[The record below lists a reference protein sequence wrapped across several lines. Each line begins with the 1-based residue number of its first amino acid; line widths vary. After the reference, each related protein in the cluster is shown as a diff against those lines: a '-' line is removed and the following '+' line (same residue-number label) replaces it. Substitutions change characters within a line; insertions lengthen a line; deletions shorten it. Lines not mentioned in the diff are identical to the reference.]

1 MGRVIFNRFE
11 IATMLN
17 HTFNYK
23 GHKIEIRGLANITSA
38 DDEYEKYSV
47 VEFPEDE
54 PDLALKICSDGI
66 ELYENEDD
74 EDTLFKTI
82 YNIVEKILISK
93 ISPNKTDLTNEDFI
107 RIKRLLKK
115 SPYAELK
122 ISLKTASALNPKNKD
137 RIKELFSKEI
147 NKRDL
152 IVNKK

>member
-54 PDLALKICSDGI
+54 PDLALKILSDGI

-74 EDTLFKTI
+74 EDTLFKTV

-93 ISPNKTDLTNEDFI
+93 ISPNKTDLTNEDFEN
-107 RIKRLLKK
+107 L
-115 SPYAELK
+115 
-122 ISLKTASALNPKNKD
+122 
-137 RIKELFSKEI
+137 
-147 NKRDL
+147 
-152 IVNKK
+152 

>member
-11 IATMLN
+11 VATMFN

-23 GHKIEIRGLANITSA
+23 GHKIEIRGLANIISA
-38 DDEYEKYSV
+38 DDEHEKYSV

-54 PDLALKICSDGI
+54 PDSALKIWSDGI

-93 ISPNKTDLTNEDFI
+93 ISPNKTDLTNEDFEN
-107 RIKRLLKK
+107 L
-115 SPYAELK
+115 
-122 ISLKTASALNPKNKD
+122 
-137 RIKELFSKEI
+137 
-147 NKRDL
+147 
-152 IVNKK
+152 